1 MLGKKFSLTGTDLKW
16 IALISMT
23 LDHIGVVLVPRGTL
37 YWILR
42 ILGRL
47 AFPIYCFLLTEGD
60 LHTRSHG
67 RYLRNLG
74 IFALLS
80 EIPFDLARS
89 HTWFDG
95 SDQNVYVTLF
105 LGECM
110 LCLFREIQ
118 GMGQISRFS
127 QRKGKG
133 SEKSGRMMKMIR
145 KLPPCNDGGGKLTDW
160 GWLISFF
167 VMIFFVILAECLH
180 TDYSQ
185 AGIFMIAILA
195 LFRPLNKK
203 KLLRIGGVMALG
215 WIGSWVQ
222 MAAALSFAGPIAWYN
237 GKRGEK
243 RWKYGFYLYYP
254 LHFMVLILIRAFFAE

>member
-1 MLGKKFSLTGTDLKW
+1 MLGKNISLTGTDLKW

-95 SDQNVYVTLF
+95 SYQNVYVTLF

-118 GMGQISRFS
+118 G
-127 QRKGKG
+127 
-133 SEKSGRMMKMIR
+133 
-145 KLPPCNDGGGKLTDW
+145 KLKDR

-167 VMIFFVILAECLH
+167 AMILFMILAECLH
-180 TDYSQ
+180 TDYGQ

-195 LFRPLNKK
+195 VFRPLNKK
-203 KLLRIGGVMALG
+203 KLLKIGGVMALG

-222 MAAALSFAGPIAWYN
+222 MTAALSFPGPIAWYN
-237 GKRGEK
+237 GKRGER

-254 LHFMVLILIRAFFAE
+254 LHFMVLILIRTLL